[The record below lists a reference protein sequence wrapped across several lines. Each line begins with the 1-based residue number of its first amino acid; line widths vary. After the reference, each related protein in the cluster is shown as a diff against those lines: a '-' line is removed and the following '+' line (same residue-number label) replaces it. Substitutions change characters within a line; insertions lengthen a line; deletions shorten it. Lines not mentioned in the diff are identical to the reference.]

1 MYNLDNK
8 KAVDFLLLLLFTATI
23 YLYDFFLLGHRMNT
37 KILLGVITIIALVS
51 TATIVTA
58 AYGYIVIMPDAPIT
72 ASGDNV
78 YVTW

>member
-1 MYNLDNK
+1 
-8 KAVDFLLLLLFTATI
+8 
-23 YLYDFFLLGHRMNT
+23 MNT
-37 KILLGVITIIALVS
+37 KILLGVITMIALVS

-72 ASGDNV
+72 ASGDNL

>member
-1 MYNLDNK
+1 
-8 KAVDFLLLLLFTATI
+8 
-23 YLYDFFLLGHRMNT
+23 MNT
-37 KILLGVITIIALVS
+37 KILLGVITMIALVS

-58 AYGYIVIMPDAPIT
+58 AYGYIVRMPDAPIA